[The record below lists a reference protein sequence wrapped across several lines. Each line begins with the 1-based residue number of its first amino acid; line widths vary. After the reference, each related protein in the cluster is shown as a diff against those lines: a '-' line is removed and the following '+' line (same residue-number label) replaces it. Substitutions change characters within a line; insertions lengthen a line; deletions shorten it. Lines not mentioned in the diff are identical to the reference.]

1 MATKL
6 WAIGLVLL
14 CALMTGFAQL
24 FFKIGANKLPL
35 IFFNWPIII
44 GLAIFAVEAI
54 LFVIAYKGGDVSVLF
69 PVFATSY
76 IWVSLVSKYFLG
88 ESLNLFKWIGIGT
101 IILGISI
108 IGKGSKMAEQQV
120 KEAKK

>member
-44 GLAIFAVEAI
+44 GLAIFATEAV
-54 LFVIAYKGGDVSVLF
+54 LFVIAYRGGDVSVLF
-69 PVFATSY
+69 PTFATSY
-76 IWVSLVSKYFLG
+76 IWVSLVSKYFLL
-88 ESLNLFKWIGIGT
+88 ESLNLFKWVGIIT

-108 IGKGSKMAEQQV
+108 IGKGSKIVEHQAIKAQ
-120 KEAKK
+120 K

>member
-14 CALMTGFAQL
+14 CALLTGFAQL
-24 FFKIGANKLPL
+24 FFKVGANKLPL

-44 GLAIFAVEAI
+44 GLAIFAVEAV
-54 LFVIAYKGGDVSVLF
+54 LFVIAYRGGDVSVLF
-69 PVFATSY
+69 PTFATSY
-76 IWVSLVSKYFLG
+76 IWVSLISKYFLG
-88 ESLNLFKWIGIGT
+88 ESLNLFKLIGIGT

-108 IGKGSKMAEQQV
+108 IGKGSQMAQKRSIEV
-120 KEAKK
+120 KS